1 MDAMRQRLMMQKQG
15 FPVGYTAV
23 SGIYINSG
31 AYCKVNTRTSQLR
44 AGLKYIFTKYFS
56 ETSYRISG
64 GGIYRAVNAPTNV
77 LGFNTAAASSG
88 KYMLDETIET
98 HEITIDYLQD
108 GKIKYDGLEDSYN
121 SGRNAKIGIGA
132 YLNSQGDPAGNAR
145 NIVIHLVE
153 STYNNSVNHTYVPAV
168 RDSDGVAGFIDIAKG
183 EEYGSFYP
191 SQTAVPFVAVY

>member
-1 MDAMRQRLMMQKQG
+1 MDAIRRRLMMQKQG
-15 FPVGYTAV
+15 FPAGYTAV

-31 AYCKVNTRTSQLR
+31 AYCIVNTSTSSTR

-64 GGIYRAVNAPTNV
+64 GGIYRAVNAPANV
-77 LGFNTAAASSG
+77 LGFNTGTTASG

-108 GKIKYDGLEDSYN
+108 GKVKYDGLEDSSS
-121 SGRNAKIGIGA
+121 SGRNSRIGIGA
-132 YLNSQGDPAGNAR
+132 YLNSQGTPTGNAS

-153 STYNNSVNHTYVPAV
+153 TTYKNTINHTYVPAV

-183 EEYGSFYP
+183 KEYGSFYP
-191 SQTAVPFVAVY
+191 SQTSVPFVVVY